1 MDEEQDYLLK
11 TWSHQ
16 FQGTS
21 YGDAVD
27 RAIDYWRKNVIS
39 KHLVPALAARVDP
52 DEIIAVGAFPITM
65 RPEAVNKYNNMDG
78 VWDITI
84 RWC

>member
-1 MDEEQDYLLK
+1 MDDEQDFRR

-27 RAIDYWRKNVIS
+27 RAIAYWRKIIYAN
-39 KHLVPALAARVDP
+39 AGDYRNP
-52 DEIIAVGAFPITM
+52 DEVVAVGPFSPQM
-65 RPEAVNKYNNMDG
+65 RPDRVNRLDNMNG

-84 RWC
+84 RWY